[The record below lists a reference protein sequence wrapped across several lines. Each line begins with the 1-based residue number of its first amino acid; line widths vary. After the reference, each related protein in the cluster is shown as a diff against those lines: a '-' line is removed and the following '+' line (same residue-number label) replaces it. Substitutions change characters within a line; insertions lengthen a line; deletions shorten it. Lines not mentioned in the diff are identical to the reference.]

1 MYQITSTF
9 LMLSSRVLI
18 NTVEKKYY
26 KIIIDVAFSAADD
39 GDFQIR
45 LFSDAMLSTL
55 DKIFCMY
62 KGTYKKLLRI

>member
-1 MYQITSTF
+1 MTSTF

>member
-1 MYQITSTF
+1 
-9 LMLSSRVLI
+9 MLSSRVLI

-55 DKIFCMY
+55 DNIFCMY

>member
-1 MYQITSTF
+1 
-9 LMLSSRVLI
+9 MLSSRVLI

-55 DKIFCMY
+55 DKIFCMH

>member
-1 MYQITSTF
+1 
-9 LMLSSRVLI
+9 MLSSRVLI

-45 LFSDAMLSTL
+45 LFSDAVLSTL

>member
-1 MYQITSTF
+1 
-9 LMLSSRVLI
+9 MLSSRVLI

-39 GDFQIR
+39 GDVQIR

-62 KGTYKKLLRI
+62 KGTYKKLLRIWT